1 MALAGQIPE
10 KHYADF
16 FEVDGAAVALAA
28 LSSLVRKGDIEASV
42 YQKAVKKFG
51 VSSERTD
58 ITEL

>member
-10 KHYADF
+10 KLRRF

-28 LSSLVRKGDIEASV
+28 LSRLVRKGDIEASV
-42 YQKAVKKFG
+42 YQKAAKKFG